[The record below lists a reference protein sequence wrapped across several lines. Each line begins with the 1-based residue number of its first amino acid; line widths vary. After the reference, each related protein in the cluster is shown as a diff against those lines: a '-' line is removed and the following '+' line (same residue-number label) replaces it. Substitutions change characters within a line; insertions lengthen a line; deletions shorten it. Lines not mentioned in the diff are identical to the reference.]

1 MAIEQDFR
9 DLQSRTEDELRHLLR
24 NAATRAQMRAADEAL
39 QRLHALRSQIILA
52 EFNKATP
59 AFLAQTE
66 LLQDVIDRISV
77 DSPAT
82 PVLRTFNDLL
92 AASST
97 LYAAV
102 RDPERL
108 ASATDDDGAGAG
120 DITIILPARDEQDVP
135 FRAAGEP
142 VAAGDA
148 TRHLLNS
155 TSYGELKD
163 EYVACFRAAQPR
175 PEWTG
180 ELGFYLAKLTK
191 HRDRYEAVG
200 APLGIPWHF
209 IGCIHALEGGFDFN
223 THMFNGDPL
232 TARTVHVPRGQPEA
246 PPENGE
252 RYTWEES
259 ATAAMRLKGF
269 DQDDD
274 WSLPRLL
281 YRWERYNGFGYRSRA
296 VPTPYLWSFS
306 TLYDKGRF
314 VADHQFDP
322 DARSRQA
329 GAATMVKG
337 LVAEGIVTL

>member
-1 MAIEQDFR
+1 MAVEQEFQN
-9 DLQSRTEDELRHLLR
+9 LQSRTEIELQALLDT
-24 NAATRAQMRAADEAL
+24 APTREQMRAAGDAL

-59 AFLAQTE
+59 AFVEQTE
-66 LLQDVIDRISV
+66 LLQDVIDRIRA

-97 LYAAV
+97 IYAAV
-102 RDPERL
+102 REPERL
-108 ASATDDDGAGAG
+108 ASATDGAEEF
-120 DITIILPARDEQDVP
+120 TILLPGLDEQHLAPEPTNDGFSVGE
-135 FRAAGEP
+135 AGFLP
-142 VAAGDA
+142 V
-148 TRHLLNS
+148 HS
-155 TSYGELKD
+155 TSYDDLRD
-163 EYVACFRAAQPR
+163 EYVDFFHLAQPR
-175 PEWTG
+175 PERTG
-180 ELGFYLAKLTK
+180 DLGFYLAKLNK
-191 HRDRYEAVG
+191 HRDRYEAAG
-200 APLGIPWHF
+200 APLGIPWYF

-232 TARTVHVPRGQPEA
+232 TARTVRVPRGQPEA
-246 PPENGE
+246 PPANGE

-269 DQDDD
+269 DHEGD

-281 YRWERYNGFGYRSRA
+281 FRWERYNGFGYRSRG

-306 TLYDKGRF
+306 SLYDKGRF

>member
-1 MAIEQDFR
+1 MAVEREFQ
-9 DLQSRTEDELRHLLR
+9 DLQSRTEAELQVLLVT
-24 NAATRAQMRAADEAL
+24 APTREQMRAAGDAL

-52 EFNKATP
+52 EFNKAT
-59 AFLAQTE
+59 AGFVEQTE
-66 LLQDVIDRISV
+66 LLQDVIDRIRA

-97 LYAAV
+97 IYAAI
-102 RDPERL
+102 REPERL
-108 ASATDDDGAGAG
+108 ASATDSAD
-120 DITIILPARDEQDVP
+120 DITITLPLRNGQNLTRRSASAHV
-135 FRAAGEP
+135 AAGEP
-142 VAAGDA
+142 LPSP
-148 TRHLLNS
+148 RNS
-155 TSYGELKD
+155 TRYRALKA
-163 EYVACFRAAQPR
+163 EYIACFDAAQPR
-175 PEWTG
+175 PELAG
-180 ELGFYLAKLTK
+180 DLGFYLAQLRK

-200 APLGIPWHF
+200 GPLGIPWYF

-246 PPENGE
+246 PPANGE

-259 ATAAMRLKGF
+259 ATAAMRLKDF
-269 DQDDD
+269 HRKRD

-281 YRWERYNGFGYRSRA
+281 HRWEGYNGFGYRSRG